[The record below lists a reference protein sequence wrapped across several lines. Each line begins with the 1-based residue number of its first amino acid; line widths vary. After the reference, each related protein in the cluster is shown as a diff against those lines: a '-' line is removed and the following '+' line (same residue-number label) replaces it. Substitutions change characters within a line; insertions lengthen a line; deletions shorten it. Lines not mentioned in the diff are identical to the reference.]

1 MRMGAYSSLLL
12 LQLCVARVTHLA
24 VVGHRLFGFWVCVW
38 ASEGCNLL
46 HFARDCEATSVW

>member
-24 VVGHRLFGFWVCVW
+24 VVRHRLFGFWVCVW